1 MTAPVL
7 LVVDTNVVL
16 DLFVFR
22 DPRTEPLA
30 AALARGHLEW
40 LATAAMRE
48 ELVRV
53 LAYAHIAARLAA
65 NGIEPSDVLEY
76 FDART
81 RMVAPP
87 PKAMVT
93 CTDADDQKF
102 VDLAVT
108 HKCLLLS
115 KDAAVL
121 ALRRRLIPF
130 EVGVFAALPPASSYS
145 LIRS

>member
-1 MTAPVL
+1 MAPPLL

-16 DLFVFR
+16 DLYVFR

-30 AALARGHLEW
+30 AALAGGRLEW
-40 LATAAMRE
+40 LATPAMRE

-53 LAYAHIAARLAA
+53 LGYAHIAARLAA
-65 NGIEPSDVLEY
+65 NGIEPSDVLRH
-76 FDART
+76 FDGRT
-81 RMVAPP
+81 RMVDPP
-87 PKAMVT
+87 PRAGVT
-93 CTDADDQKF
+93 CPDADDQKF

-130 EVGVFAALPPASSYS
+130 EVGVLAALPPASSYS

>member
-1 MTAPVL
+1 MAPL
-7 LVVDTNVVL
+7 LVLDTNVVL
-16 DLFVFR
+16 DLLVFR

-30 AALARGHLEW
+30 AALAGGDREW
-40 LATAAMRE
+40 LATPAMRE

-65 NGIEPSDVLEY
+65 GGMEPSQVLSC
-76 FDART
+76 FDAQA
-81 RMVAPP
+81 RMVAAA
-87 PKAMVT
+87 PKAVVT

-102 VDLAVT
+102 IDLAVW

-121 ALRRRLIPF
+121 ALRKRLVALG
-130 EVGVFAALPPASSYS
+130 VGVVAALPPACSYS
-145 LIRS
+145 LSRS